1 MRERMPIVSERT
13 AHQGGRSTCFA
24 EVELD
29 VAIGDGPG
37 PATVELAPGAE
48 ASQGD
53 WYLPSVRV
61 GVELA
66 CRLASPRGQ
75 VRVVVRRLR
84 TTTVDSTEMIVLWTA
99 ARATLRALGADPDL
113 AGSLDRANRTVT
125 IPY

>member
-1 MRERMPIVSERT
+1 MPLVSERT

-24 EVELD
+24 ELELD
-29 VAIGDGPG
+29 VAVGDAPG
-37 PATVELAPGAE
+37 RTSVELAPDAE

-66 CRLASPRGQ
+66 CRLVSPRGQ
-75 VRVVVRRLR
+75 VQVVVRRLR
-84 TTTVDSTEMIVLWTA
+84 TTTIDSTEMIVLRTA
-99 ARATLRALGADPDL
+99 ARATLRAFGADPDL
-113 AGSLDRANRTVT
+113 AGSLDRAARTVT